1 MVTFTDRDDRR
12 SAHLHNRAIQNANA
26 VRERRATLE
35 NPDWLMSRP
44 ADWYTELD
52 TQGEP
57 SNWRAAKNVL
67 QHRPAVTTDM
77 NEQRNMFQMLANQ
90 AKGGDRG
97 ARLIDT
103 RDLPAGARR
112 TGRTMFQ
119 DPSRAQGFLGDV
131 GSLFSGNNRAAV
143 YADEYNPFPKA
154 GFGKDWYRDQ
164 FPIAS
169 GLGSFMEAAEN
180 FIPGATWAKQFLP
193 KSKRLPLERD
203 LSWVPE
209 GLGEY
214 DKLPVME
221 IDEVSDLDLFEPF
234 LENAPIDTAH
244 LYPYHGRGELSEDF
258 DYGQFPSGVDEVDD
272 SIKELIYTDG
282 IKELIYT
289 DGTPTGYNI
298 KGEKI
303 IEETPALT
311 IEELKEK
318 LSSGEI
324 KIETGIIDFEP
335 SSVTEENNIIQDA
348 VEKNPWI
355 MSIMGNDYKYI
366 RGWLWDLGVLNPNSD
381 MYKKTDQ
388 LEQPE

>member
-1 MVTFTDRDDRR
+1 MASRDERKARNIYNESLRRAQAGDTSSYVQGEMQRYGISDPSTAPFRGSGAGNLNPAIDAGKNYIGGLWGGAQRGLDALTQGVAMANENESWFRRNAPNTKRHAGVPMNVRESVMTDRSKAFYDKYVKL
-12 SAHLHNRAIQNANA
+12 AGLI
-26 VRERRATLE
+26 
-35 NPDWLMSRP
+35 PDEKQYYLDQ
-44 ADWYTELD
+44 ADT
-52 TQGEP
+52 
-57 SNWRAAKNVL
+57 
-67 QHRPAVTTDM
+67 
-77 NEQRNMFQMLANQ
+77 
-90 AKGGDRG
+90 
-97 ARLIDT
+97 
-103 RDLPAGARR
+103 ARR
-112 TGRTMFQ
+112 NLQITKRINYGMGELGLDETPFKGYESYH
-119 DPSRAQGFLGDV
+119 DGSRFDIDR
-131 GSLFSGNNRAAV
+131 FSEAMSEYLPGGEEITEDLTDTIISP
-143 YADEYNPFPKA
+143 DEIE
-154 GFGKDWYRDQ
+154 D
-164 FPIAS
+164 
-169 GLGSFMEAAEN
+169 
-180 FIPGATWAKQFLP
+180 
-193 KSKRLPLERD
+193 
-203 LSWVPE
+203 
-209 GLGEY
+209 
-214 DKLPVME
+214 E

-272 SIKELIYTDG
+272 S

>member
-1 MVTFTDRDDRR
+1 
-12 SAHLHNRAIQNANA
+12 
-26 VRERRATLE
+26 
-35 NPDWLMSRP
+35 
-44 ADWYTELD
+44 
-52 TQGEP
+52 
-57 SNWRAAKNVL
+57 
-67 QHRPAVTTDM
+67 
-77 NEQRNMFQMLANQ
+77 
-90 AKGGDRG
+90 
-97 ARLIDT
+97 
-103 RDLPAGARR
+103 
-112 TGRTMFQ
+112 MFQ
-119 DPSRAQGFLGDV
+119 DPSKSQGFLGDV

-169 GLGSFMEAAEN
+169 GLGSLMEGAEN

-214 DKLPVME
+214 DKLPMMEFEDE

-234 LENAPIDTAH
+234 LE
-244 LYPYHGRGELSEDF
+244 SEDF
-258 DYGQFPSGVDEVDD
+258 DYGQFPSGRVDEVDD
-272 SIKELIYTDG
+272 S

-303 IEETPALT
+303 IEETPTLT